1 MAAALTRSAAGPG
14 PVVPAGHPVRAAHR
28 DRLGRSTS
36 RTRLR
41 LGDDLLAPAT
51 ALDRGGRVRSDP
63 PDTARQ
69 AERGEPDRLVESG
82 DGRQSHRR
90 EKGGAG
96 TGPSSVHRGKPGSKH
111 HLICDDNGTLIYVLT
126 SGANVPDIKRTLDLL
141 DCYSPI
147 AGRAGTARRRFATLL
162 ADKAYS
168 SAAFRRPAASAALNR
183 SFPSRKPPGS
193 RAWANCATSSSR
205 PSPCSTS
212 SAGSPCAGNEDYTS

>member
-51 ALDRGGRVRSDP
+51 ALDRGGRGRSDP
-63 PDTARQ
+63 PDAARQ
-69 AERGEPDRLVESG
+69 AERGGPDRRVESG

-96 TGPSSVHRGKPGSKH
+96 TGPSPVNRRKPGSKH
-111 HLICDDNGTLIYVLT
+111 HLICDGLGTPLKVLT
-126 SGANVPDIKRTLDLL
+126 TRANGAETSEAVALL
-141 DCYSPI
+141 DAVPAV
-147 AGRAGTARRRFATLL
+147 AGRPGRPRRRFPVLL
-162 ADKAYS
+162 ADKGYD
-168 SAAFRRPAASAALNR
+168 
-183 SFPSRKPPGS
+183 
-193 RAWANCATSSSR
+193 
-205 PSPCSTS
+205 ST
-212 SAGSPCAGNEDYTS
+212 A